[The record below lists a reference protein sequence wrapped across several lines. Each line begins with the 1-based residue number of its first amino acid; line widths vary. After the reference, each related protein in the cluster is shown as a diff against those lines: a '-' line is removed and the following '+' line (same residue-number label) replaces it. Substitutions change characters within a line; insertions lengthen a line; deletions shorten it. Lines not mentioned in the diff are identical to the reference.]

1 LLRENGITPQQYIQ
15 SLTPQ
20 EAGPNYKIDD
30 LSDDEVFLLDLE
42 SRVGELNDD
51 EAAQALTNA
60 KQNEDFYKKQVDG
73 IRKEYKEREDY
84 ASQ

>member
-1 LLRENGITPQQYIQ
+1 
-15 SLTPQ
+15 
-20 EAGPNYKIDD
+20 